1 MVVIVHSSKKRIKF
15 NFVRFMFS
23 MLFICCCVFGTI
35 SAFNGG
41 GTAMSA
47 YEQCE
52 TVVVRSGDTLWS
64 IALDLDNDKYDTRV
78 IVNDIIKQNNLK
90 NSEVYVGQTL
100 EIPAKYTV
108 N

>member
-64 IALDLDNDKYDTRV
+64 VALDLGNNDYDTRT
-78 IVNDIIKQNNLK
+78 IVKDIMKQNNMSS
-90 NSEVYVGQTL
+90 SEVYVGQTL

-108 N
+108 E